1 MLAQEA
7 SLAEGRLEDMT
18 ATRIHLVRHGEVSN
32 PEGVLYGRLPNFQLS
47 PLGHEMAQLAS
58 DALWQSGA
66 KVSRLIVSPLQR
78 TLESAKPIAARFNV
92 PIETEERII
101 EPWNAFEGYKVNLQT
116 VLKNPKFLSKLYNPL
131 QPSWGEPFR
140 EIASRMGSVIER
152 AWYDTKEGDVV
163 LVTHQLPIWMVHLS
177 SFGKPLF
184 HDPRSR
190 RCSLSSITS
199 FEITDQLREVS
210 YQEPALELIGR
221 AKDRG
226 AV

>member
-1 MLAQEA
+1 
-7 SLAEGRLEDMT
+7 MT

-32 PEGVLYGRLPNFQLS
+32 PEGVLYGRLPGFQLS
-47 PLGHEMAQLAS
+47 TRGQEMAQLAS

-101 EPWNAFEGYKVNLQT
+101 EPWNAFEGHQVNLQT
-116 VLKNPKFLSKLYNPL
+116 VLKNPKFLAKLYNPL
-131 QPSWGEPFR
+131 KPSWGEPFQD
-140 EIASRMGSVIER
+140 IARRMRSVIER

-163 LVTHQLPIWMVHLS
+163 LVTHQLPIWMVYLS
-177 SFGKPLF
+177 TLGKPLF
-184 HDPRSR
+184 HDPRAR

-210 YQEPALELIGR
+210 YQEPARELIDF
-221 AKDRG
+221 AKDKG